1 MVMLA
6 AAALADLSS
15 VKRTAFAPAASSRCR
30 RPIVAPVAPEAADQL
45 DCCALKPELRTCQW
59 PWPSLASRR

>member
-15 VKRTAFAPAASSRCR
+15 MKRTAFAPAASSRCR
-30 RPIVAPVAPEAADQL
+30 RPIVAPVAL
-45 DCCALKPELRTCQW
+45 VRRRALKL
-59 PWPSLASRR
+59 